1 MKNFRQKQFSKS
13 KVLKKSL
20 KYVKDHPIL
29 PVSTASLAVGL
40 ANYKTNTKRQKES
53 VTQHNEQ
60 IKALKSLNENIIKNS
75 EALGNVHTALKE
87 HKINLNAPQKSED
100 SPKIHRGSLLIFR
113 KKNFSIQDGGFKGNK
128 TEPKPSKV
136 YKGALTG
143 AAVGTTVGG
152 FLRAS
157 GSGKISNAGSI
168 LVGAGILGA
177 GLGALTVWLNNIAE
191 KSVFNRGLARK
202 ANSYTLC
209 KALENYYI
217 EPEEVEEEIM
227 THDFGDGMKVTNT
240 TKTKRSSSIDPKGT
254 LFNMDADPKKH
265 VVNLLLRGNV
275 MVMLLNKP
283 TQTELKKLNILLDN
297 YCKSYRLADY
307 TSEKLGK
314 DMYLVEISIVNNTEG
329 SLVINLIEAGFKVN
343 ILTTDRFGIKNI

>member
-53 VTQHNEQ
+53 VVQHEEQ
-60 IKALKSLNENIIKNS
+60 LKALKNLNENIVKNS
-75 EALGNVHTALKE
+75 EALSNVQIALKD
-87 HKINLNAPQKSED
+87 HKVSLDTHRDS
-100 SPKIHRGSLLIFR
+100 SPKTAPHKRTFLIFR
-113 KKNFSIQDGGFKGNK
+113 KKDFSIQDGGFKGNK
-128 TEPKPSKV
+128 EEPKPSKI

-143 AAVGTTVGG
+143 AAIGTGVGG
-152 FLRAS
+152 ILGAS
-157 GSGKISNAGSI
+157 NTGVSASSVLIGSS
-168 LVGAGILGA
+168 ILGA

-209 KALENYYI
+209 KALEDYYT
-217 EPEEVEEEIM
+217 EPERVEEKVTM
-227 THDFGDGMKVTNT
+227 HNLGDGMKITNT
-240 TKTKRSSSIDPKGT
+240 TRTKKSSSINPQGT

-283 TQTELKKLNILLDN
+283 TQTELKKLNILLDS